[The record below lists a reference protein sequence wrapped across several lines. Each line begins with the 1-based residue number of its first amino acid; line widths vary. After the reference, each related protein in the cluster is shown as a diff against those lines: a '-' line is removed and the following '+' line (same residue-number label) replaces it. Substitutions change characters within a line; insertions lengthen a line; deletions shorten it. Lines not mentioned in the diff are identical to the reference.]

1 MTSVFSA
8 DEAIGNWRAQIDGET
23 LRKLTWLFERVVDTL
38 GMIAPVLE
46 LAKNRN
52 TEEKIRHLK
61 AVTALAFRG
70 HLALKAFSLE
80 WALLLEECEKRSLLP
95 YMEDFA
101 DILQEAKQITIS
113 DPPPSSVDK
122 TDAAHPLCEAM
133 GTAPTPI
140 SSSVIV
146 EVVEVTPNLS

>member
-8 DEAIGNWRAQIDGET
+8 DGAAGNWRAQIDGET

-46 LAKNRN
+46 LAKNRK
-52 TEEKIRHLK
+52 TEEKMRHLK

-70 HLALKAFSLE
+70 HLALKAFSMQ
-80 WALLLEECEKRSLLP
+80 WALLLEECEKRSSLP

-113 DPPPSSVDK
+113 DPPPSSVE
-122 TDAAHPLCEAM
+122 TDAAHSLQNAQNPVPAIPL
-133 GTAPTPI
+133 
-140 SSSVIV
+140 
-146 EVVEVTPNLS
+146 